1 MLLCVACV
9 DDDPFVC
16 NEFCDI
22 WRACNTTVSDARWD
36 ACLELCREMD
46 YSRRLVDCMKEKTC
60 EDGFD
65 LLKASCEYDPA
76 NFGGDSD

>member
-1 MLLCVACV
+1 
-9 DDDPFVC
+9 
-16 NEFCDI
+16 
-22 WRACNTTVSDARWD
+22 
-36 ACLELCREMD
+36 MD